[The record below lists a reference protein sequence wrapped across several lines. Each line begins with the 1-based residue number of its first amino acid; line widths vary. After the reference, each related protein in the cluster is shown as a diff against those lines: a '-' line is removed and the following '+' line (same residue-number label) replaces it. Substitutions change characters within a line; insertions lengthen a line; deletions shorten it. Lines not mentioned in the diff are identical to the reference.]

1 MQVILKGAHRDLE
14 EAEQRGDHGEE
25 DGQEEAEADDP
36 AARQF
41 LKDVRHDIEHKTGAC
56 GLDVHAAGKG
66 GGNDDEA
73 GQDRGGR
80 VKDGD
85 HDCVALQVVLLGDV
99 GAQGHIEAPADAHGE
114 QHLRRCLGEGG
125 ETELAEIR
133 KQVILH
139 ALDGVLIYKEG
150 PDAADD
156 EQGKEERQHDLGDL
170 LHNVGDAEIQKHRDE
185 QKEDHGPDDGLY
197 GRGGEAVEIGLL
209 VSAEVAACEIL
220 ERVLGD
226 PAAHDDVVHVDHQ
239 GTDVG
244 HPACESPFLTDALE
258 GCDCILAG
266 VAADGGLHLHHGMP
280 DQGNDDDVDDK
291 EDATASLVGEIREA
305 PDISE
310 ADGRARRHHQIAEP
324 GSPLTSFSICLITH
338 SIILSC
344 RADMSDFLL
353 YMCAAPLICRR

>member
-1 MQVILKGAHRDLE
+1 MPIILEGPHGNFKK
-14 EAEQRGDHGEE
+14 AEQRGDHGEE

-41 LKDVRHDIEHKTGAC
+41 LKDVRHAGAC

-239 GTDVG
+239 SADIG
-244 HPACESPFLTDALE
+244 HPACKAPLFVDALE
-258 GCDCILAG
+258 GADRILACI
-266 VAADGGLHLHHGMP
+266 AADGSLHLYHGMT
-280 DQGNDDDVDDK
+280 DQCYHDDVDHK
-291 EDATASLVGEIREA
+291 KYTTA
-305 PDISE
+305 
-310 ADGRARRHHQIAEP
+310 
-324 GSPLTSFSICLITH
+324 GSPIDEFPG
-338 SIILSC
+338 LS
-344 RADMSDFLL
+344 DYS
-353 YMCAAPLICRR
+353 

>member
-56 GLDVHAAGKG
+56 GLDVHAAREG

-114 QHLRRCLGEGG
+114 QHLCRRLGEGG
-125 ETELAEIR
+125 EAELAEIR

-226 PAAHDDVVHVDHQ
+226 PASHNDVVHVDHQ
-239 GTDVG
+239 SADIG
-244 HPACESPFLTDALE
+244 HPACKAPLFVDALK
-258 GCDCILAG
+258 GADRILACI
-266 VAADGGLHLHHGMP
+266 AADGSLHLYHGMT
-280 DQGNDDDVDDK
+280 DQSYYDDVDHK
-291 EDATASLVGEIREA
+291 EYTTAPLVGKIGES
-305 PDISE
+305 PDVSK
-310 ADGRARRHHQIAEP
+310 ADRGAGGNHEVAKS
-324 GSPLTSFSICLITH
+324 GAPLTSFLVCLITH
-338 SIILSC
+338 KDTSFLSGAGC
-344 RADMSDFLL
+344 FRLL
-353 YMCAAPLICRR
+353 CLP